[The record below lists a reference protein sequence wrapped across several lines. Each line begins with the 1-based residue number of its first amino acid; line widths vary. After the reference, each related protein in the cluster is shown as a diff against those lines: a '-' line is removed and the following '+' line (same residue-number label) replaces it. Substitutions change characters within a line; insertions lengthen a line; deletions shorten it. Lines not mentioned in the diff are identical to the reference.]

1 MALAIET
8 PSRIWRR
15 IKEGEARDSEMPSL
29 PSLPDLDVSGLSD
42 LEPPS
47 LAPEV
52 DTIKATVN
60 SSEEKAVRHPLTPAM
75 PQSAWYPGSGKDVTP
90 LPSGMSLYDEIS
102 DDEHEESDEIV
113 PPHVGHREEDLGLS
127 SSARLEDDLYAS
139 VSGLRVT
146 KQSEQ
151 VGKQNGSVAAEMKAG
166 LEATSHLDQA
176 IFIDRGLVSAD
187 VSQGLE
193 SRRESGS
200 LPNAITC
207 REPKDID
214 VYKAYSSR
222 RHMIRSPSLPP
233 TSPASTS
240 LPDMSD
246 SHLHYSHTVEH
257 RTCTQEQKSALET
270 FHTSLISLQ
279 KCNDQEQ
286 AEESTETEHDQKIE
300 KVAVSREPTFSS
312 EGSEVTRGT
321 EAHSPRVMNIP
332 SSSAT
337 PTQTYLS
344 HVIGH
349 RFGQLLEENKI
360 ELDEADDLA
369 TPLPRKK
376 SFLLSVVH
384 STTRPR
390 LANPTPHPKARYDKA
405 AAGPTPG
412 PSRTFNTGRNKP
424 RPSHPLSRTST
435 FIPVTPLNNLQSGM
449 EIDDHLEGAA
459 SNSFVSTASSHDLTV
474 HHRANASFDPLTG
487 PQGVNRFNAG
497 KLNMYLHGLNR
508 RLQQENELLVN
519 RIRTQQM
526 ELESVR
532 DHAGRSELSGVM
544 ENDAEQWVAEKES
557 LEQKIVGTERLL
569 GIRDKELADEQA
581 LRLYDKEKWK
591 ERMSEIEDGVGQII
605 TDLEQRV
612 QRAEAKAAL
621 LDDVERRLQ
630 TVHSELESTKSTN
643 QALRQRAEQ
652 AEQMLTH
659 NDGDRGSTNDSP
671 ASGHVDIQVLKHQ
684 AQRKDDVLASLHASL
699 ADKGKEV
706 SSLRSIIHDLESSLR
721 IARET
726 IETSHQD
733 VKELRSTQKEL
744 KEELGLAETMA
755 DRLKSEL
762 TLSSNQIRDL
772 EKELNEVR
780 ERHAEKHDALDIAN
794 ERITLSCDEL
804 ENARSNV
811 QQLENALEESDKKIL
826 ANNDELVELRSK
838 LAIMEREHEKAKKIN
853 HSESNFADDSVDVA
867 SLKAELSEATKEIG
881 RLTSLLD
888 QNPARKALD
897 KARESRINLLEKE
910 NQELL
915 EQLRAARDPSYY
927 ATPHRNPSMSGLSPM
942 HRRLINLS
950 LRTPK
955 TPGEPL
961 RNASWLMSMTG
972 EISTAQL
979 VEEIDRLQRELDMA
993 NESIDDKLDK
1003 LEEAGLGV
1011 VGLTKAL
1018 EDARRRIVDLEN
1030 ELQDRDLRLPERF
1043 SCPRCGEYENGKS
1056 ICKSTNAALQ
1066 FRLAAVTAE
1075 LGSLKKQRDEELVSS
1090 SGEKAM
1096 LRDATN
1102 RLNIE
1107 IKRAKKELKAAEQ
1120 RGHMAERSK
1129 SELQK
1134 ELTRARKIIDDLEYY
1149 LQSERSRLRT
1159 MDLENSN
1166 ALREK
1171 ERILQKLHETEQR
1184 MEQARDRIFLLKE
1197 ANIKL
1202 EAELKIERKTSN
1214 IEETLFGNKE
1224 TIERLRHE
1232 RSELSDKYY
1241 DLHQQLTEASKNAN
1255 ELTSK
1260 HAKLQMS
1267 YDARRHQLDRQAQE
1281 IENLRSALSS
1291 KVQILDN
1298 ARWKNE
1304 NAQVESTELSSLAG
1318 KLEFELKRI
1327 QHEANGFGRDL
1338 VHLRAERDQ
1347 MISRHREEIELH
1359 ECETN
1364 QVRAQLRNLKQQ
1376 VVNRKETHDI
1386 ASEIHAATECLRL
1399 RHNRECKGL
1408 FVQIR
1413 YLKAKYTRE
1422 AALRDDL
1429 SYQKDYL
1436 LVLLS
1441 RYEAS
1446 EKRIL
1451 AVIAQVSFQRTSTP
1465 NLRPKSL
1472 RTAAYA
1478 VMFISRTRRASDTW
1492 REQRSACSS
1501 VAAALDNVRESRALR
1516 T

>member
-42 LEPPS
+42 LELPS

-52 DTIKATVN
+52 DAIKATVD
-60 SSEEKAVRHPLTPAM
+60 SSEGKAAQHPLTPAM

-90 LPSGMSLYDEIS
+90 LPCGMSLYDEIS
-102 DDEHEESDEIV
+102 GGEHEELDEIA
-113 PPHVGHREEDLGLS
+113 PPRVGHREEELGLS
-127 SSARLEDDLYAS
+127 NNTRLEDDLYAS

-151 VGKQNGSVAAEMKAG
+151 VGKQGGVAAEMKAG

-176 IFIDRGLVSAD
+176 IFIDRGLVSAGL
-187 VSQGLE
+187 SQGLE
-193 SRRESGS
+193 SHRESGS
-200 LPNAITC
+200 LPNAIIR
-207 REPKDID
+207 REPKDVD
-214 VYKAYSSR
+214 MNKAHSSH

-233 TSPASTS
+233 TSPASTN
-240 LPDMSD
+240 LPDVSD
-246 SHLHYSHTVEH
+246 SHLHYSNTVEH
-257 RTCTQEQKSALET
+257 RTRTQEQKSALET
-270 FHTSLISLQ
+270 LHASLMSIP
-279 KCNDQEQ
+279 KCNGQEQ
-286 AEESTETEHDQKIE
+286 AEESTETEHNQKTD
-300 KVAVSREPTFSS
+300 KTSVSREPTFSS
-312 EGSEVTRGT
+312 EDSGAARGT
-321 EAHSPRVMNIP
+321 GVPFSQVMNIP

-337 PTQTYLS
+337 PSQTYSS

-349 RFGQLLEENKI
+349 RFGQLLEQDKR

-390 LANPTPHPKARYDKA
+390 LANPTPHPKARFDKA
-405 AAGPTPG
+405 AAGQTAG
-412 PSRTFNTGRNKP
+412 PSRLFNSGRNKP
-424 RPSHPLSRTST
+424 RLSHPLSRMST
-435 FIPVTPLNNLQSGM
+435 FFPVTPLNNLRSDM

-459 SNSFVSTASSHDLTV
+459 GNSFVSTASSHDLTV
-474 HHRANASFDPLTG
+474 HHRANASFDPLTE
-487 PQGVNRFNAG
+487 PQGVSRFNAG
-497 KLNMYLHGLNR
+497 KLNTYLHGLNR
-508 RLQQENELLVN
+508 RLQQENELLVT

-526 ELESVR
+526 ELENVR
-532 DHAGRSELSGVM
+532 DHAGRPELSGVM

-557 LEQKIVGTERLL
+557 LEQKIVELERLL
-569 GIRDKELADEQA
+569 RIRDKELADEQA
-581 LRLYDKEKWK
+581 LRLRDKEKWK
-591 ERMSEIEDGVGQII
+591 ERMSEVEDGVGQII
-605 TDLEQRV
+605 TNLEERV

-621 LDDVERRLQ
+621 LDDVERQLQ
-630 TVHSELESTKSTN
+630 TVHSDLESTKSTN

-659 NDGDRGSTNDSP
+659 NDGDGGSTNDSP
-671 ASGHVDIQVLKHQ
+671 ASDHVLQ
-684 AQRKDDVLASLHASL
+684 AQGKDDVLVSLHASL
-699 ADKGKEV
+699 ADKDKEV
-706 SSLRSIIHDLESSLR
+706 LSLRSIIRDLESSLR

-733 VKELRSTQKEL
+733 VKEMRSTEKEL
-744 KEELGLAETMA
+744 KEELRLAQSMA
-755 DRLKSEL
+755 DRLRSEL
-762 TLSSNQIRDL
+762 TLSSTQLRDL
-772 EKELNEVR
+772 EKELNKAH
-780 ERHAEKHDALDIAN
+780 ERHAEKQEALDIAN
-794 ERITLSCDEL
+794 ERITLSSEEL
-804 ENARSNV
+804 EKARSNV

-838 LAIMEREHEKAKKIN
+838 LAMMEREHEKARKHN
-853 HSESNFADDSVDVA
+853 YSHSNITDDSVDVA
-867 SLKAELSEATKEIG
+867 SLKTELSEATKEIG
-881 RLTSLLD
+881 RLTTLLD

-915 EQLRAARDPSYY
+915 EQLRAARDPSHY
-927 ATPHRNPSMSGLSPM
+927 ATPHRNPSMSSLSPM
-942 HRRLINLS
+942 HRQLINLT

-979 VEEIDRLQRELDMA
+979 VEEIGRLQKELDMA

-1030 ELQDRDLRLPERF
+1030 ELQDRNLRLPERF

-1056 ICKSTNAALQ
+1056 ICKDTNATLQ

-1075 LGSLKKQRDEELVSS
+1075 LESLKKQRDEELVSS

-1107 IKRAKKELKAAEQ
+1107 IKRAKEELKAAEK

-1149 LQSERSRLRT
+1149 LQSERSRLCT

-1202 EAELKIERKTSN
+1202 EAELKIQRKTSN

-1267 YDARRHQLDRQAQE
+1267 YDARRHQLDRQAKE

-1291 KVQILDN
+1291 QVQILDN

-1304 NAQVESTELSSLAG
+1304 NTQVESTELSSLAR
-1318 KLEFELKRI
+1318 KLESELKRI

-1338 VHLRAERDQ
+1338 VHLKAERDQ
-1347 MISRHREEIELH
+1347 MMARHREEIELH
-1359 ECETN
+1359 ERETN

-1376 VVNRKETHDI
+1376 VANRKETQDI
-1386 ASEIHAATECLRL
+1386 ASEIHAVTESLRL

-1408 FVQIR
+1408 FIQIR
-1413 YLKAKYTRE
+1413 YLKAKFTRE
-1422 AALRDDL
+1422 AALRDGL
-1429 SYQKDYL
+1429 SYQKGYL

-1446 EKRIL
+1446 EKKIL
-1451 AVIAQVSFQRTSTP
+1451 ATIAQVGFQQTSTL

-1472 RTAAYA
+1472 RTAALA

-1501 VAAALDNVRESRALR
+1501 VAVALDNVRKNRALR
-1516 T
+1516 M